1 VTLPCAD
8 DLRIGA
14 GAAPARVDPSAGGVR
29 LADRGRISSDD
40 RQSAAPAPEVGA
52 GFKHVRPEHEPH
64 RAMAPPGRAT
74 GPGLVPRGPQRY
86 VQTLVEAGI
95 PGLLIALWAAVAAL
109 GTVRRDPWLL
119 DAVAAVLMHAFV
131 DFDLQIPAI
140 PVLLVCLV
148 AMRSE
153 PAAG

>member
-1 VTLPCAD
+1 
-8 DLRIGA
+8 
-14 GAAPARVDPSAGGVR
+14 
-29 LADRGRISSDD
+29 
-40 RQSAAPAPEVGA
+40 
-52 GFKHVRPEHEPH
+52 
-64 RAMAPPGRAT
+64 
-74 GPGLVPRGPQRY
+74 